1 MSFKRGQMNSWEVST
16 KESGMKLLA
25 FLKEKLNQQYS
36 ARQLKRAIES
46 NYCQING
53 KTERFATTVVGVGD
67 QILFHLEGIV
77 QLPERELKFEA
88 ERLLYEDSDL
98 LIYDKPAG
106 ISSESEELLRII
118 QSHYSK
124 GQLLHRLDRDTT
136 GILMFTK
143 NRQMH
148 EAMVSL
154 FRQQKVFKTYLA
166 LVDGIPA
173 KRSGVIDNYLGKKH
187 AYQGQALWGPVAA
200 KDGLHAVTEWQIEKE
215 GKGVALLQCF
225 PKTGRTHQIR
235 VHLSEMK
242 HPILGDHQ
250 YGRGFRSAYRPKRCL
265 LHAWKIAFDH
275 PLKKNKVL
283 VEAPVPQD
291 FCEAIE
297 ANQR

>member
-1 MSFKRGQMNSWEVST
+1 MQQWEVSV

-25 FLKEKLNQQYS
+25 FLKEKLNQQCS

-53 KTERFATTVVGVGD
+53 KTERFATAVVGVGD
-67 QILFHLEGIV
+67 QVSFHLEGIM
-77 QLPERELKFEA
+77 QAPGGELKFES

-106 ISSESEELLRII
+106 VSSESEELLRII
-118 QSHYSK
+118 QSHSSK
-124 GQLLHRLDRDTT
+124 ARLLHRLDRDTT
-136 GILMFTK
+136 GVLMFTK
-143 NRQMH
+143 NLQMH

-154 FRQQKVFKTYLA
+154 FRQQKVLKTYLA
-166 LVDGIPA
+166 LVDGVPA

-187 AYQGQALWGPVAA
+187 AYQGQALWGQVAA
-200 KDGLHAVTEWQIEKE
+200 KDGLHAVTEWQVEKE
-215 GKGVALLQCF
+215 GKDATLLQCF

-250 YGRGFRSAYRPKRCL
+250 YGRAFRSAYRPKRCL

-275 PLKKNKVL
+275 PLKTIKVV
-283 VEAPVPQD
+283 VEAPIPQD
-291 FCEAIE
+291 LCEVIKI
-297 ANQR
+297 